1 MRFSFPILF
10 VIAFSASLARASD
23 SDRAGFD
30 FFEKHIR
37 PVLAEQCYKCHS
49 AQAEKLKGKL
59 LLDTREGLIR
69 GGEGGPIV
77 VPGDP
82 DKSRLIIALR
92 FTDED
97 MQMPP
102 KHQLPREQVE
112 AFEKWVKMGAPDPRT
127 EPAAAS
133 APAPAYNWEQAKKF
147 WCFQPIANPPVPQV
161 DDARWALSP
170 IDQLL
175 MNGYEA
181 RGLKPVGPADKRT
194 LIRRATYDLSGLP
207 PTPGEIDAFLS
218 ANSADAFAK

>member
-1 MRFSFPILF
+1 MRVLAPTIFLLALFASF
-10 VIAFSASLARASD
+10 AQASD

-37 PVLAEQCYKCHS
+37 PVLSEQCYKCHS

-59 LLDTREGLIR
+59 LLDNREAMMR
-69 GGEGGPIV
+69 GGEGGPII

-127 EPAAAS
+127 EQLAVSAAT
-133 APAPAYNWEQAKKF
+133 PAPAYNWDEAKKF
-147 WCFQPIANPPVPQV
+147 WCFRPIENPALPQV
-161 DDARWALSP
+161 DDARWPLSP
-170 IDQLL
+170 VDQFV
-175 MNGYEA
+175 MKGYETH
-181 RGLKPVGPADKRT
+181 GVKPVGPA
-194 LIRRATYDLSGLP
+194 
-207 PTPGEIDAFLS
+207 
-218 ANSADAFAK
+218 